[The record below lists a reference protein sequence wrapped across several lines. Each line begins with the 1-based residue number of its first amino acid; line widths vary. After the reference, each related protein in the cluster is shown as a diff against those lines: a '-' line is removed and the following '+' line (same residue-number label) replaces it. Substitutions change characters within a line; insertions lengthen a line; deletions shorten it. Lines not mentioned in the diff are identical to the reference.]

1 MLISANKSIKKPKE
15 KILILL
21 KLRFL
26 NFISN
31 KELIKAKTGIYKGKI
46 TLRTIFG
53 IISFLKLSLQILSLS
68 ENLVKQLRS
77 LKVDNSWSLGFFI
90 VLVFKL
96 LKSIS

>member
-1 MLISANKSIKKPKE
+1 MLISVNKSIKKPKE

-21 KLRFL
+21 KLSFL

-68 ENLVKQLRS
+68 ENLVKQRS
-77 LKVDNSWSLGFFI
+77 SLMVDNS
-90 VLVFKL
+90 
-96 LKSIS
+96 